1 MSYPLLERI
10 NAPGEIKN
18 LPASD
23 MPALCEEIR
32 QFLIKS
38 VSETGGHL
46 SSNLGVVELT
56 VALHRVLD
64 FPQDK
69 LLFDVGHQCYTHKL
83 LTGRREGFA
92 QLRRKNGIADAKA
105 LADTDELFH
114 LDDTQ
119 RDLKKSLDL
128 WYSAFGKR
136 NPRTEKGADRP
147 LYSITNSDY
156 VQAGYLGHQAEAEVG
171 EDTAK
176 LHDTFL
182 KLMVWSTAR
191 ILKGEPMGTIPEK
204 DLKAAEKAN
213 REAMSERA
221 KKAAE
226 TRKANEQAK
235 AEVARK
241 QREEE
246 KRVKTM
252 EARLAKM
259 ESDAK
264 NVAKV
269 IAMVQ
274 ASHATEDEK
283 TAIINA
289 LTENSAHQVTELIDD
304 GKAHT
309 EKTAA

>member
-1 MSYPLLERI
+1 MKT
-10 NAPGEIKN
+10 AIKN
-18 LPASD
+18 VKSLSP
-23 MPALCEEIR
+23 LCDVAVKAYDEKRNITAVEL
-32 QFLIKS
+32 QEAK
-38 VSETGGHL
+38 VSESYDG
-46 SSNLGVVELT
+46 
-56 VALHRVLD
+56 
-64 FPQDK
+64 
-69 LLFDVGHQCYTHKL
+69 LLKNATHIYDL
-83 LTGRREGFA
+83 AILVIE
-92 QLRRKNGIADAKA
+92 LRRKNGISDAKA

-156 VQAGYLGHQAEAEVG
+156 VQVGYLCHQAEAEVG
-171 EDTAK
+171 ADTAK

-213 REAMSERA
+213 RDAMSERA

-235 AEVARK
+235 AEAARK

-259 ESDAK
+259 ESEAIS
-264 NVAKV
+264 VAKV

-289 LTENSAHQVTELIDD
+289 LTENSAPKVTELIDD

-309 EKTAA
+309 ENTAA

>member
-1 MSYPLLERI
+1 
-10 NAPGEIKN
+10 
-18 LPASD
+18 
-23 MPALCEEIR
+23 
-32 QFLIKS
+32 
-38 VSETGGHL
+38 
-46 SSNLGVVELT
+46 
-56 VALHRVLD
+56 
-64 FPQDK
+64 
-69 LLFDVGHQCYTHKL
+69 
-83 LTGRREGFA
+83 
-92 QLRRKNGIADAKA
+92 
-105 LADTDELFH
+105 
-114 LDDTQ
+114 
-119 RDLKKSLDL
+119 
-128 WYSAFGKR
+128 
-136 NPRTEKGADRP
+136 
-147 LYSITNSDY
+147 
-156 VQAGYLGHQAEAEVG
+156 
-171 EDTAK
+171 
-176 LHDTFL
+176 
-182 KLMVWSTAR
+182 
-191 ILKGEPMGTIPEK
+191 
-204 DLKAAEKAN
+204 
-213 REAMSERA
+213 MSERA

-259 ESDAK
+259 ESEAI

-289 LTENSAHQVTELIDD
+289 LTENSAPKVTELIDD